1 MSQPATPGSSC
12 ARHPES
18 PATWV
23 CGRCGSFMCQAC
35 ERRTRPEAYPLCPA
49 CFELREQRV
58 VPVKVSS
65 KTGLQTA
72 GFVLG
77 LVAILPIPVVMIAS
91 LAINIV
97 ALVQAKEPP
106 ASLTRWKSIV
116 GLVVTLVS
124 MALWLGVFLL
134 VAFFGRP

>member
-1 MSQPATPGSSC
+1 MSQPATPGSVC
-12 ARHPES
+12 ARHPEA

-35 ERRTRPEAYPLCPA
+35 ERRTRPEAYPLCPS
-49 CFELREQRV
+49 CFDLREQRV
-58 VPVKVSS
+58 VPMKVTS

-77 LVAILPIPVVMIAS
+77 FVALIPIPVVMIAS
-91 LAINIV
+91 LVINIV

-106 ASLTRWKSIV
+106 ALTTRWKSIV
-116 GLVVTLVS
+116 GLVVTLLS
-124 MALWLGVFLL
+124 MAGWLSVFLL
-134 VAFFGRP
+134 AAFLGET